1 MTNVFVSAAYRMT
14 PTMTAQT
21 DTAAA
26 FPSSLVTLQSKYD
39 FEATV
44 SRLKAALAA
53 HGVTLFADIDQSAAA
68 TKAGASLRPTRL
80 LLFGNPKAGT
90 PVMEAN
96 PHAAL
101 ELPLKAV
108 VWEDS
113 GSAVWVDYQDVTA
126 TLELDYKVDANLI
139 APLKLMP
146 TLLSGALA

>member
-1 MTNVFVSAAYRMT
+1 MTHTMSAR
-14 PTMTAQT
+14 T

-26 FPSSLVTLQSKYD
+26 SPSSVVTLQSKYD

-53 HGVTLFADIDQSAAA
+53 HGVTLFADIDAAA
-68 TKAGASLRPTRL
+68 KAGTSLRPTRL

-101 ELPLKAV
+101 ELPLRAV
-108 VWEDS
+108 VWEDPGS
-113 GSAVWVDYQDVTA
+113 GVWVDYQDVTT
-126 TLELDYKVDANLI
+126 TLEVDYKVDANLI
-139 APLKLMP
+139 APLKPVPM
-146 TLLSGALA
+146 LLSGALA

>member
-1 MTNVFVSAAYRMT
+1 
-14 PTMTAQT
+14 MTART
-21 DTAAA
+21 DAAAA
-26 FPSSLVTLQSKYD
+26 FPSSVVTLQSKYA
-39 FEATV
+39 FETTI

-68 TKAGASLRPTRL
+68 ARAGMSLRPTRL

-101 ELPLKAV
+101 ELPLRAV
-108 VWEDS
+108 VWEDP
-113 GSAVWVDYQDVTA
+113 GSRVWVDYQDVTS
-126 TLELDYKVDANLI
+126 TLEQNYKVDANLI
-139 APLKLMP
+139 APLTQVP

>member
-1 MTNVFVSAAYRMT
+1 MKNTPDFATCRMT
-14 PTMTAQT
+14 QTMTAQT
-21 DTAAA
+21 DAAA
-26 FPSSLVTLQSKYD
+26 ASPSSVVTLQSKYD
-39 FEATV
+39 FEETV

-53 HGVTLFADIDQSAAA
+53 RGVTLFADIDQSAAA
-68 TKAGASLRPTRL
+68 AEAGTHLRPTRL

-101 ELPLKAV
+101 ELPLRAV

-113 GSAVWVDYQDVTA
+113 ESTVWVDYQDVTTA
-126 TLELDYKVDANLI
+126 LELDYKVDAKLI
-139 APLKLMP
+139 APLKPMP

>member
-1 MTNVFVSAAYRMT
+1 MTS
-14 PTMTAQT
+14 QT
-21 DTAAA
+21 DATAA
-26 FPSSLVTLQSKYD
+26 FPSSVVTLRSKYD

-53 HGVTLFADIDQSAAA
+53 RGVTLFADIDQSAAA
-68 TKAGASLRPTRL
+68 AEAGTTLRPTRL

-101 ELPLKAV
+101 ELPLRAV

-113 GSAVWVDYQDVTA
+113 ESTVWVDYQDVTTA
-126 TLELDYKVDANLI
+126 LELDYKVDANLI
-139 APLKLMP
+139 APLKQMP
-146 TLLSGALA
+146 TLLGGALA